1 MSSTSKSKVVGV
13 SKSKNILDI
22 SGDDVKIQRVLLPS
36 YVFSYSSEYT
46 NKLKF
51 GKVFVMKIFNFQKM
65 GDIIMIFHD
74 ILGKL
79 HKYPKLFKDMNIS
92 SKNDILSITRGTDK
106 LLGLFFCIIGMN
118 KNPNGKST
126 NIYLY
131 RKNLL
136 WKEKCEKSMIN
147 ISVLP
152 KCYPIKEIDNLLNL
166 YMCGR
171 NISNKRNDV
180 CLLLGCLSLSKI
192 NHMLFVSLKL

>member
-1 MSSTSKSKVVGV
+1 MNWVTHFDKTKYD
-13 SKSKNILDI
+13 L
-22 SGDDVKIQRVLLPS
+22 VLLHIDQQC
-36 YVFSYSSEYT
+36 VLER
-46 NKLKF
+46 
-51 GKVFVMKIFNFQKM
+51 
-65 GDIIMIFHD
+65 
-74 ILGKL
+74 LGKS
-79 HKYPKLFKDMNIS
+79 KLFKDMNIS